1 MGFYEAAKFTEQETA
16 GCQRKYSL
24 RAFLPGHRI
33 AGHLG
38 IKTTGM

>member
-1 MGFYEAAKFTEQETA
+1 MGFYEAAKFTEQEA
-16 GCQRKYSL
+16 CQRKYSL
-24 RAFLPGHRI
+24 RAFLPGHRV